1 MIKAPVIALSLIALA
16 GSASADDLVTK
27 QLAALGDAANC
38 KDASSPFRPWC
49 IAADFANGKLADL
62 PKGKTLVG
70 ITIELETGKDAKA
83 ALTDKVMPAALVID
97 DKGMVKITDITPSND
112 GEKQMLAEAVF
123 NLAAVFKDKSATAKL
138 PKDLASYIKTMK
150 AKYKPSKSS
159 TEWTW
164 QGESA
169 ARLRKVGKF
178 WVSVEVPAKNN
189 GIWASVF
196 TDAWE

>member
-1 MIKAPVIALSLIALA
+1 MLKPLVIATSLAVAA
-16 GSASADDLVTK
+16 GTAAADDLATK
-27 QLAALGDAANC
+27 QLAALAAAANC

-49 IAADFANGKLADL
+49 IAADFATGKPVEL

-83 ALTDKVMPAALVID
+83 ALTDKVMPVALVVD
-97 DKGMVKITDITPSND
+97 DQGLVKITDITPSND
-112 GEKQMLAEAVF
+112 GEKQMLGEAVF
-123 NLAAVFKDKSATAKL
+123 NLAAVFKGKATTAKL
-138 PKDLASYIKTMK
+138 PKDLASYIKSMTG
-150 AKYKPSKSS
+150 KYKPTKSA

-169 ARLRKVGKF
+169 ARLRKVGNF
-178 WVSVEVPAKNN
+178 WVSVETPAKKN

-196 TDAWE
+196 TEAWE